1 MDNSHI
7 TPEQLAE
14 RWKVKVTTLKQW
26 RWNGKGP
33 IYSKVGNCIF
43 YCPYD
48 INVYEKSKRR
58 RHTSDHPIQS
68 DEDNQEQYQITAKT
82 HRRFLSISKK
92 KGTDPK

>member
-1 MDNSHI
+1 MDDSYI

-43 YCPYD
+43 YWPHD
-48 INVYEKSKRR
+48 VDAYEKSKRR
-58 RHTSDHPIQS
+58 RHTSD
-68 DEDNQEQYQITAKT
+68 QITSPCQMKIT
-82 HRRFLSISKK
+82 NNNSKSL
-92 KGTDPK
+92 PKAPSKIFSH